1 MKRKK
6 TKIASQSVVDY
17 EKHVKDVEQILA
29 NHPNE
34 LKFYQELTPE
44 YRRDWA
50 RHIFSAKQEKT
61 LQIRQDQMVDI
72 LSKGYK
78 TIDLYRMNKK

>member
-6 TKIASQSVVDY
+6 TKIASQSVADY

-44 YRRDWA
+44 
-50 RHIFSAKQEKT
+50 
-61 LQIRQDQMVDI
+61 
-72 LSKGYK
+72 
-78 TIDLYRMNKK
+78 